1 MMKKQI
7 LFGIALIVVIL
18 SEDSCNRNKP
28 GIRTYDVVI
37 YGGTPAGI
45 TAAIQVARE
54 GKTVVLLEP
63 SADLG
68 GIMVN
73 GLGGTD
79 IDNHPEFQNS
89 PAVGGIALEFYR
101 KVALY
106 YGRLD
111 EFDSKLKSRTRDAS
125 LWQFEP
131 HVASEIIQKWLKEYP
146 VTVILN
152 SRLKEGKAS
161 VKKQGTRILQIEMEN
176 GQQYSGKVF
185 IDATLEGDLLTFA
198 GVSTTWGRESNS
210 EYGET
215 KNGIRAETTHA
226 QFLVKVDPYVI
237 PGNPSSGL
245 IPTIQDDPPGIPG
258 EGDKSIQAYCFRMC
272 LTKEVNNRIPFTKPE
287 KYDRKQYEIYL
298 RYLKAGGRLYTPV
311 GKYPGRKN

>member
-18 SEDSCNRNKP
+18 SEDSCNRNRP

-63 SADLG
+63 SGNPG

-89 PAVGGIALEFYR
+89 PAVGGLALEFYR

-152 SRLKEGKAS
+152 S
-161 VKKQGTRILQIEMEN
+161 QIE
-176 GQQYSGKVF
+176 GGKDF
-185 IDATLEGDLLTFA
+185 
-198 GVSTTWGRESNS
+198 
-210 EYGET
+210 
-215 KNGIRAETTHA
+215 
-226 QFLVKVDPYVI
+226 
-237 PGNPSSGL
+237 
-245 IPTIQDDPPGIPG
+245 
-258 EGDKSIQAYCFRMC
+258 C
-272 LTKEVNNRIPFTKPE
+272 
-287 KYDRKQYEIYL
+287 
-298 RYLKAGGRLYTPV
+298 
-311 GKYPGRKN
+311 